1 MARCLFLGENKTM
14 RILCIGDVV
23 GERGLRFYA
32 SHVSAL
38 KNKYNVDF
46 TIVNGENSAPTGTGI
61 IKPGLNSL
69 LTYADCVTTGNHSFR
84 QRGWET
90 LYDDEPFLLRTE
102 NMMNG
107 VVGHGI
113 QTISHGKYTIRVIN
127 LIGLTFMGFSSR
139 NPYDVMDQIL
149 KESEPV
155 NATIVDFH
163 GEATSEKQAFAW
175 NYDGR
180 ISAVFGTHTHVPTA
194 DARVLPKGTGFIADV
209 GMTGPYQSI
218 LGVVPSLAIR
228 KMRYTVPTRF
238 SVAEGPCE
246 LDAVVFDIDPSNGL
260 CTGVEQVII
269 RE

>member
-1 MARCLFLGENKTM
+1 M

-23 GERGLRFYA
+23 GESGLKYYA
-32 SHVSAL
+32 SHVSEI
-38 KNKYNVDF
+38 KRKHNIDF

-90 LYDDEPFLLRTE
+90 LYDDEPFLLRPE
-102 NMMNG
+102 NMMSG

-113 QTISHGKYTIRVIN
+113 QTISRGRYTIRVIN
-127 LIGLTFMGFSSR
+127 MIGLTFMGFSSN
-139 NPYDVMDQIL
+139 NPYDIMDRIL
-149 KESEPV
+149 RTEPQV

-163 GEATSEKQAFAW
+163 AEATSEKQSFAL

-194 DARVLPKGTGFIADV
+194 DARILPNGTGYISDV
-209 GMTGPYQSI
+209 GMTGPYESV
-218 LGVVPSLAIR
+218 LGVVPELAIR
-228 KMRYTVPTRF
+228 KMRYTVPTKF
-238 SVAEGPCE
+238 SVAKGPCE
-246 LDAVVFDIDPSNGL
+246 LDAVIFDIDPDTGL
-260 CTGVEQVII
+260 CTGVEQLII
-269 RE
+269 RD